1 MSEEEKLHLTPEEE
15 ERRAQLETNEKK
27 AEEGHQPCSPKGA
40 RRELQT
46 DGPQPQNNND
56 DLPPPAGDD
65 GEAFDSLPEN
75 VKSTVR
81 ELWTVIDRF
90 HSDSITAE
98 ELIVDIA
105 RQLDEG
111 GLCKRDHISRK
122 IKALLRDKIRAGKVT
137 ASWIYKCLPDEV
149 QAPIQQ
155 KRKWTQSTFTTAAT
169 TEDGYD
175 AGW

>member
-1 MSEEEKLHLTPEEE
+1 MPEEEKLHLTPEEE
-15 ERRAQLETNEKK
+15 ERWTQLETSEKK
-27 AEEGHQPCSPKGA
+27 AEEGHQPCSPKDT

-46 DGPQPQNNND
+46 DGPQAQNNND
-56 DLPPPAGDD
+56 DLSSPAD

-75 VKSTVR
+75 VKSTER
-81 ELWTVIDRF
+81 ELSTVIDRF

-122 IKALLRDKIRAGKVT
+122 IKALLRDKISAGKVT
-137 ASWIYKCLPDEV
+137 ASWIYKCLPDEY
-149 QAPIQQ
+149 
-155 KRKWTQSTFTTAAT
+155 KRPYNKNESHSTFTAAAT